1 MSFVRTLLAIVT
13 ILFLLAFEMR
23 HSSIARAESTESEG
37 SAEEQVET
45 GNNQVKSKTKRVRG
59 EKEAEGTQ
67 AADRFEANTVLKS
80 KYRLNGEFLEVDP
93 D

>member
-1 MSFVRTLLAIVT
+1 MT
-13 ILFLLAFEMR
+13 ILFLIGLEMR
-23 HSSIARAESTESEG
+23 HSPIARAESTESEI
-37 SAEEQVET
+37 SAEEPTET
-45 GNNQVKSKTKRVRG
+45 SNIQVKPKTKRVRG